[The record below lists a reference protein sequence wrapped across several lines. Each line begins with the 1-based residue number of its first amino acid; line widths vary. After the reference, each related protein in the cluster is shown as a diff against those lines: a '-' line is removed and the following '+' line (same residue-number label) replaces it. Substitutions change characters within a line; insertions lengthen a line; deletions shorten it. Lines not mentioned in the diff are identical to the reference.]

1 MKKIAGFV
9 TALFLLVACGT
20 SEKKTG
26 IGSGED
32 IIKDSLQQ
40 VEKQKV
46 IEDTANY
53 TTIQWLDSTFI
64 SKGKVK
70 EGAEV
75 EIVFR
80 FKNTGDKPLV
90 FSKVEARC
98 GCTVADKPEEPIAPG
113 QEGSITGKFDSKGRP
128 GNNRKFIAVEANTK
142 PSRNH
147 NLEFEVNVE

>member
-1 MKKIAGFV
+1 MKRIAGFI

-20 SEKKTG
+20 SDKKTG
-26 IGSGED
+26 EKTREE
-32 IIKDSLQQ
+32 IIQDSLRN
-40 VEKQKV
+40 VEKQKA

-70 EGAEV
+70 EGTEV

-90 FSKVEARC
+90 FSRVDARC
-98 GCTVADKPEEPIAPG
+98 GCTVADKPEEPVAPG
-113 QEGSITGKFDSKGRP
+113 KEGTIVGKFDSKGRP
-128 GNNRKFIAVEANTK
+128 GNNRKFISVEANTK
-142 PSRNH
+142 PSRH
-147 NLEFEVNVE
+147 HDLEFEVDVE